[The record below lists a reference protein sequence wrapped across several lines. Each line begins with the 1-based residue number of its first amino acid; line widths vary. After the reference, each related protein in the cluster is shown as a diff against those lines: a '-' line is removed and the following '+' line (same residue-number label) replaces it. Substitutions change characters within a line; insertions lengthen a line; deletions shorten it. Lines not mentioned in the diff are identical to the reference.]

1 MEIMTAKDA
10 KNGFGRLLDAA
21 RRQPVTIQKNGR
33 PVAVMLSSEEYERL
47 EALENAYW
55 LARAKEAEAEGY
67 LGTAEGER
75 MIGDLTDA
83 AD

>member
-33 PVAVMLSSEEYERL
+33 PVAVMLSSE
-47 EALENAYW
+47 
-55 LARAKEAEAEGY
+55 AEGY